1 MFPKFSPSV
10 LRRHR
15 WERMNKTMW
24 KWQGWKGTGHGQGFL
39 EGVQVES
46 LQDRLAPRDFGWDVI
61 PWTWER
67 QQWNLQLFCV
77 TQVLDIC
84 YGTLGKRMLLQMRTG
99 IWKIME
105 QSQWNGSLADS
116 TFHQHMNQSMIGKTH
131 KGEGNNWSQKT
142 VPCPPYMWP
151 GMWPK
156 MCRYKHTCAHTF
168 E

>member
-1 MFPKFSPSV
+1 
-10 LRRHR
+10 
-15 WERMNKTMW
+15 MNKTMW
-24 KWQGWKGTGHGQGFL
+24 KWQGWKGAGHGQGFL

-61 PWTWER
+61 LWTWER
-67 QQWNLQLFCV
+67 QQRNLQLFYV

-116 TFHQHMNQSMIGKTH
+116 NSTNIWTKVWSEKPTRGKEIIDPRKLFPVLHIRDLGCDQRCVDISTHVHTHLSKYMNRK
-131 KGEGNNWSQKT
+131 KK
-142 VPCPPYMWP
+142 
-151 GMWPK
+151 
-156 MCRYKHTCAHTF
+156 
-168 E
+168 